1 MRLKPVMLGVA
12 AVAVVLYAFEG
23 GPYGTT
29 DLLRQQARKRRLQA
43 TVDSLQGVVDSLARR
58 KRLVQSDPA
67 AQERIAREEFGM
79 VRGQKEI
86 LYRFA
91 EPGEKGD
98 STRR

>member
-1 MRLKPVMLGVA
+1 MRLRPVIIALA
-12 AVAVVLYAFEG
+12 AAAVVLYAFEG

-29 DLLRQQARKRRLQA
+29 DLLRQHTRKGRLQA
-43 TVDSLQGVVDSLARR
+43 TVDSLQRVVDSLARR
-58 KRLVQSDPA
+58 KRLVQTDPA

-91 EPGEKGD
+91 EPGERGD
-98 STRR
+98 TTKR